1 MGKERMKTAII
12 VSGGD
17 APGINAAIDSYTRLA
32 YQSGD
37 QVLGAQGGF
46 AGLLDDQ
53 LAAIDRSLVALLAGR
68 GGSILQSSRD
78 PALEQPDARR
88 RLGDVMRRREIDNLL
103 LFGGDGTI
111 RHIAPRLAG
120 WGVSCIVLPTTID
133 NDVAG
138 TDYTLGHDSAC
149 SFALGAVDGIRAT
162 ANALPGRIF
171 LLETLGAPSGH
182 LALAI
187 AYASGAHLALL
198 PEYPLELNWLAQR
211 LREIVAR
218 EGYALVVA
226 SEAYADIS
234 RLVDEIPRLSGIRVR
249 YSALGHAQRGADVSH
264 RDRRVARE
272 MSRIAWR
279 AFKHG
284 AAHGVVSFC
293 DGALA
298 LHDGILPSRAKPPP
312 DRALYEFVN
321 QL

>member
-1 MGKERMKTAII
+1 MKTAIVI
-12 VSGGD
+12 SGGD

-32 YQSGD
+32 LQSGD
-37 QVLGAQGGF
+37 QVLGAQGGI

-53 LAAIDRSLVALLAGR
+53 LVEIDQSLVSLLAGR
-68 GGSILQSSRD
+68 GGSILQSSRE

-88 RLGDVMRRREIDNLL
+88 RLADVMRRRDIDSLL

-111 RHIAPRLAG
+111 RHIAPRLAD

-133 NDVAG
+133 NDVDG

-149 SFALGAVDGIRAT
+149 NFALAAVDGIRAT
-162 ANALPGRIF
+162 AQALPGRIF

-198 PEYPLELNWLAQR
+198 PEYPPEMNWLAQR
-211 LREIVAR
+211 LRDIVAR

-226 SEAYADIS
+226 SEAYPDIG
-234 RLVDEIPRLSGIRVR
+234 RLVDEIPRLTGIRVR
-249 YSALGHAQRGADVSH
+249 FSALGHAQRGADVSH
-264 RDRRVARE
+264 RDRRGARE

-279 AFKHG
+279 AFKQG
-284 AAHGVVSFC
+284 ATNGVVIFR

-298 LHDGILPSRAKPPP
+298 LHDGILPSRTKPPP
-312 DRALYEFVN
+312 ARALYELVN

>member
-1 MGKERMKTAII
+1 MKTAII

-17 APGINAAIDSYTRLA
+17 APGINAAIDSFTRLA
-32 YQSGD
+32 LQSGD
-37 QVLGAQGGF
+37 QVVGAQGGF
-46 AGLLDDQ
+46 SGLLDNQLVEIDQ
-53 LAAIDRSLVALLAGR
+53 SLVSLLAGR
-68 GGSILQSSRD
+68 GGSIFQSSRD
-78 PALEQPDARR
+78 PALEQPGARQL
-88 RLGDVMRRREIDNLL
+88 LGDVLRRREIDNLL

-111 RHIAPRLAG
+111 RHVAPRLAD
-120 WGVSCIVLPTTID
+120 WGLSCIVLPATID

-149 SFALGAVDGIRAT
+149 NFALAAVDGIRAT
-162 ANALPGRIF
+162 AHALPGRIF

-211 LREIVAR
+211 LRETVAR
-218 EGYALVVA
+218 EGYALVVS
-226 SEAYADIS
+226 SEAYPDMS
-234 RLVDEIPRLSGIRVR
+234 RLVGEIPRLTGIRVR
-249 YSALGHAQRGADVSH
+249 FSALGHAQRGADVSH

-279 AFKHG
+279 AFKQG
-284 AAHGVVSFC
+284 AENGVVIFQ

-298 LHDGILPSRAKPPP
+298 LRDGILPSRTKPPP
-312 DRALYEFVN
+312 DRKLYEFVN